1 MRTLAEY
8 ILHLK
13 DVMPLDMC
21 QSLIE
26 TYDSISEH
34 SAQKRD
40 NAIYKF
46 DEINMLN
53 NDAFSDFREPMGKLM
68 QAVNN
73 FYMDKTHNE
82 LKDRLVCYEPMKD
95 YEAPRIKRYEPNEG
109 IFDWHI
115 DAADQASSKRAIVM
129 FWYLNDVVEGGET
142 IFDVGQEVSIKPE
155 AGSVVCFPPTWQYP
169 HKGATPISNPKY
181 VISSYVWLPNTTPI
195 CDPINNKV

>member
-26 TYDSISEH
+26 KYDSISEH

-53 NDAFSDFREPMGKLM
+53 NEAFSDFR
-68 QAVNN
+68 
-73 FYMDKTHNE
+73 
-82 LKDRLVCYEPMKD
+82 
-95 YEAPRIKRYEPNEG
+95 
-109 IFDWHI
+109 
-115 DAADQASSKRAIVM
+115 
-129 FWYLNDVVEGGET
+129 
-142 IFDVGQEVSIKPE
+142 
-155 AGSVVCFPPTWQYP
+155 
-169 HKGATPISNPKY
+169 
-181 VISSYVWLPNTTPI
+181 
-195 CDPINNKV
+195 